1 MCKFFSLVSD
11 GNGKIMYF
19 DWEIRKKILAKELN
33 YEHDSH
39 TSIADYFG
47 YKAEKEDTLNKYEY
61 NPLTKEFKIDQLN
74 TVDDS
79 LKVKEFCLNLDF
91 KTIVPQLIIKP
102 IVNPLSITVNKI
114 TIEDL
119 KLLKQW
125 DSVRDSVGYS
135 VRDSVGALVRD
146 SIGDSVRDSIGD
158 SVGTSVRDS
167 VGDSVGTSV
176 WTSVWTSVRES
187 VWTSVRDSV
196 WTSIWAYASTFVDI
210 KYNHAFTSINKL
222 WERGIVP
229 SYDGKIWRLH
239 TGMKADIIMQGTISE
254 LEKEIK

>member
-61 NPLTKEFKIDQLN
+61 KPLTKEFKIDQLN

-146 SIGDSVRDSIGD
+146 SIGDSVRDS
-158 SVGTSVRDS
+158 

-196 WTSIWAYASTFVDI
+196 WVSIWAYASTFVDI
-210 KYNHAFTSINKL
+210 KYNHDFTSINKL

-254 LEKEIK
+254 LQKEITNGVLGKDGEKV

>member
-119 KLLKQW
+119 QLLKQW
-125 DSVRDSVGYS
+125 DSVRDSVGAW
-135 VRDSVGALVRD
+135 VRDSVGA
-146 SIGDSVRDSIGD
+146 
-158 SVGTSVRDS
+158 SVGA
-167 VGDSVGTSV
+167 SV
-176 WTSVWTSVRES
+176 WV
-187 VWTSVRDSV
+187 
-196 WTSIWAYASTFVDI
+196 SIWAYASTFVDI
-210 KYNHAFTSINKL
+210 KYNYDFTSINKL

-254 LEKEIK
+254 IEKEIK

>member
-125 DSVRDSVGYS
+125 DSVRDSVGAWVRDSVGASVGASVRVSIWALVWDLVWDS
-135 VRDSVGALVRD
+135 VRDSVGA
-146 SIGDSVRDSIGD
+146 
-158 SVGTSVRDS
+158 SVGA
-167 VGDSVGTSV
+167 SV
-176 WTSVWTSVRES
+176 WV
-187 VWTSVRDSV
+187 
-196 WTSIWAYASTFVDI
+196 SIWAYASTFVDI
-210 KYNHAFTSINKL
+210 KYNHDFTSINKL

>member
-1 MCKFFSLVSD
+1 
-11 GNGKIMYF
+11 MYF

-135 VRDSVGALVRD
+135 VRA
-146 SIGDSVRDSIGD
+146 
-158 SVGTSVRDS
+158 SVRDS
-167 VGDSVGTSV
+167 VGASVRDSIVAWVGASV
-176 WTSVWTSVRES
+176 WDLVWD
-187 VWTSVRDSV
+187 SVRDSV
-196 WTSIWAYASTFVDI
+196 RAYASTFVDI
-210 KYNHAFTSINKL
+210 KYNHDFTSINKL

-254 LEKEIK
+254 LQKEINENN

>member
-119 KLLKQW
+119 QLLKQW
-125 DSVRDSVGYS
+125 DSVRDSVGAWVRDSVGASVGASVRVSIWALVWDLVWDS
-135 VRDSVGALVRD
+135 VRDSVGA
-146 SIGDSVRDSIGD
+146 
-158 SVGTSVRDS
+158 SVGA
-167 VGDSVGTSV
+167 SV
-176 WTSVWTSVRES
+176 WV
-187 VWTSVRDSV
+187 
-196 WTSIWAYASTFVDI
+196 SIWAYASTFVDI
-210 KYNHAFTSINKL
+210 KYNHDFTSINKL

>member
-33 YEHDSH
+33 YQHDSH

-125 DSVRDSVGYS
+125 D
-135 VRDSVGALVRD
+135 
-146 SIGDSVRDSIGD
+146 
-158 SVGTSVRDS
+158 
-167 VGDSVGTSV
+167 
-176 WTSVWTSVRES
+176 
-187 VWTSVRDSV
+187 
-196 WTSIWAYASTFVDI
+196 
-210 KYNHAFTSINKL
+210 
-222 WERGIVP
+222 
-229 SYDGKIWRLH
+229 
-239 TGMKADIIMQGTISE
+239 
-254 LEKEIK
+254 

>member
-125 DSVRDSVGYS
+125 DL
-135 VRDSVGALVRD
+135 VGA
-146 SIGDSVRDSIGD
+146 
-158 SVGTSVRDS
+158 
-167 VGDSVGTSV
+167 SV
-176 WTSVWTSVRES
+176 WDLVG
-187 VWTSVRDSV
+187 
-196 WTSIWAYASTFVDI
+196 AYASTFVDI
-210 KYNHAFTSINKL
+210 KYNHDFTSINKL

-254 LEKEIK
+254 LQKEINENN